1 MNRGIRK
8 TAILVGTLA
17 AITLSAPV
25 HAEDDAMPRMQKN
38 RSGMMGGGGMGMM
51 GGGMMGG
58 GRGMGMMGGGMM
70 GPGMMSGGM
79 GMMGPMSS
87 LALSDEQ
94 IQNMTEMHKQMARE
108 HADMMGDMPAMRYR
122 LSRELAKDEPD
133 AEQVGEL
140 FLQMQKKRR
149 QLMQDRMKMRQ
160 QMMEMLSKEQ
170 RQQMMENMRQMRKG
184 GGSGKMPMQNR

>member
-1 MNRGIRK
+1 MTIKLQRTI
-8 TAILVGTLA
+8 AALGTLA
-17 AITLSAPV
+17 AFSLAAPV
-25 HAEDDAMPRMQKN
+25 FAGNQQMPMQQQQGG
-38 RSGMMGGGGMGMM
+38 SGMMGQGKGKM
-51 GGGMMGG
+51 GG
-58 GRGMGMMGGGMM
+58 
-70 GPGMMSGGM
+70 GMMSGGM

-87 LALSDEQ
+87 LDLSDEQ
-94 IQNMTEMHKQMARE
+94 IQHMTEVHKQMARE

-133 AEQVGEL
+133 AERVGEL

-149 QLMQDRMKMRQ
+149 ELMQDRMKMRQ

-184 GGSGKMPMQNR
+184 GGGGSGNMPMQNR

>member
-1 MNRGIRK
+1 MTIKLQRTI
-8 TAILVGTLA
+8 AALGTLA
-17 AITLSAPV
+17 AFSLAAPV
-25 HAEDDAMPRMQKN
+25 FAGNQQMPMQQQQGG
-38 RSGMMGGGGMGMM
+38 SGMMGGGMGGQGHM
-51 GGGMMGG
+51 GGGMMGQG
-58 GRGMGMMGGGMM
+58 KGKMGG
-70 GPGMMSGGM
+70 GMMSGGM

-87 LALSDEQ
+87 LDLSDEQ
-94 IQNMTEMHKQMARE
+94 IQHMTEVHKQMARE

-133 AEQVGEL
+133 AERVGEL

-149 QLMQDRMKMRQ
+149 ELMQDRMKMRQ

-184 GGSGKMPMQNR
+184 GGSGNMPMQNR